1 AADSVRAAT
10 GQAIEAA
17 QSGFD
22 AVSETATRGVLA
34 GGRSRLLGAAAARE
48 SAA

>member
-1 AADSVRAAT
+1 RAAT

-22 AVSETATRGVLA
+22 AVSETATRGA
-34 GGRSRLLGAAAARE
+34 KQTAAAARKDAAAARE